1 MNVYKRIY
9 KEIKKHDVIVLARHI
24 GPDPDALGSTL
35 GLKELI
41 LNTFPKKKV
50 YAVGTP
56 AARHKYIGELDLFK
70 EELYESAMLIVLDT
84 PDIKRVDGVDPTKFK
99 VKIKIDHHPTVD
111 NYCDIELVD
120 DTASSASQ
128 LVIELALSTP
138 LKLNKEAAEKLYI
151 GLISDTNRF
160 LYSYTTDKT
169 FYLVSWLL
177 KKTNINIIDIY
188 EKMYTMSINEKKL
201 QSYAILNMTI
211 TDKKLGYLMLDQ
223 EKLDELETDASTMT
237 NVVNYLNYTEEMIVW
252 VIFAYDKN
260 INLVRASIRSRG
272 PIINEVASHF
282 NGGGHVFASGA
293 RLKDFDE
300 SSVMIKEL
308 EKVCEEYLNEE

>member
-1 MNVYKRIY
+1 
-9 KEIKKHDVIVLARHI
+9 
-24 GPDPDALGSTL
+24 
-35 GLKELI
+35 
-41 LNTFPKKKV
+41 
-50 YAVGTP
+50 
-56 AARHKYIGELDLFK
+56 
-70 EELYESAMLIVLDT
+70 
-84 PDIKRVDGVDPTKFK
+84 
-99 VKIKIDHHPTVD
+99 
-111 NYCDIELVD
+111 
-120 DTASSASQ
+120 
-128 LVIELALSTP
+128 
-138 LKLNKEAAEKLYI
+138 
-151 GLISDTNRF
+151 
-160 LYSYTTDKT
+160 
-169 FYLVSWLL
+169 
-177 KKTNINIIDIY
+177 
-188 EKMYTMSINEKKL
+188 
-201 QSYAILNMTI
+201 
-211 TDKKLGYLMLDQ
+211 MLDQ